1 MDGNPNIAR
10 MSSDMDATAAHG
22 TPHPETAA
30 ARQPASPPAAPA
42 GWPSSE
48 LADALY
54 AVLNAMPDLRA
65 AVAHRLGLN
74 LSEVDAMQHL
84 MTEPVGPV
92 ELSRRLHMTSASA
105 TVLVDRLEEAG
116 HVVRE
121 PDPQDG
127 RRRIVRP
134 TVQGQV
140 AVFEQIRPMVGDL
153 VDAEDG
159 LSARERKAVLAYLE
173 RVLDV
178 LRAHTDTW

>member
-1 MDGNPNIAR
+1 
-10 MSSDMDATAAHG
+10 MSSDMDATATSG
-22 TPHPETAA
+22 TPHPGTG
-30 ARQPASPPAAPA
+30 RPDLPP
-42 GWPSSE
+42 GWRSSE
-48 LADALY
+48 VADALN

-74 LSEVDAMQHL
+74 VTEVDAMQHL
-84 MTEPVGPV
+84 MAEPVGPV

-127 RRRIVRP
+127 RRRVVRP
-134 TVQGQV
+134 TAQGQV
-140 AVFEQIRPMVGDL
+140 AVFDQIRPMVSDL

-159 LSARERKAVLAYLE
+159 LSARERAAVKAYLE

>member
-1 MDGNPNIAR
+1 
-10 MSSDMDATAAHG
+10 MDATATSG
-22 TPHPETAA
+22 TPHPGTG
-30 ARQPASPPAAPA
+30 RPDLPP
-42 GWPSSE
+42 GWRSSE
-48 LADALY
+48 VADALN

-74 LSEVDAMQHL
+74 VTEVDAMQHL
-84 MTEPVGPV
+84 MSEPIGPV

-121 PDPQDG
+121 PDPNDG
-127 RRRIVRP
+127 RRRVVRP
-134 TVQGQV
+134 TQQGTL
-140 AVFEQIRPMVGDL
+140 AVYEQIQPLVADL
-153 VDAEDG
+153 VDVEAS
-159 LSARERKAVLAYLE
+159 LSARERRAVAAYLG

>member
-10 MSSDMDATAAHG
+10 MSSDMDATAAPG

-48 LADALY
+48 VADALY

-65 AVAHRLGLN
+65 ALAHRLGLN
-74 LSEVDAMQHL
+74 VSEVDAMQHL

-121 PDPQDG
+121 PDPNDG
-127 RRRIVRP
+127 RRRVVRP
-134 TVQGQV
+134 TPQGTV
-140 AVFEQIRPMVGDL
+140 AVYEQIRPLVADL
-153 VDAEDG
+153 VDAEAA
-159 LSARERKAVLAYLE
+159 LSAKERRAVAAYLA

-178 LRAHTDTW
+178 LHAHTETW